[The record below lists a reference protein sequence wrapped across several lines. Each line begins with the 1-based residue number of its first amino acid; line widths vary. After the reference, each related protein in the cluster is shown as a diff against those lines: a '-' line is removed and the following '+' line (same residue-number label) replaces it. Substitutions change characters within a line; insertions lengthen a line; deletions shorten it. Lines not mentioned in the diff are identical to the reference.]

1 LFAKRERH
9 PSISFQRIQIRKSFL
24 NWCRHR
30 SSPFFAEIRLL
41 RDRPRKRSSNRNV
54 PAAAAC
60 RG

>member
-9 PSISFQRIQIRKSFL
+9 PSISFQRVQIRKSFL
-24 NWCRHR
+24 NWRRHR
-30 SSPFFAEIRLL
+30 SSPLLAEVPLL
-41 RDRPRKRSSNRNV
+41 RDRSRERSSNRNV